1 MWIFTQVKGGEGMFQ
16 NNQNMRRIRR
26 PCSTTQVEHSFLG
39 ADSLCI
45 LSSQRLW
52 IHCISHPQETPASCH
67 LIKVSLQLTWPLNI
81 NGWTLE
87 WWSFDPFESKDL
99 WFFPGR
105 NGCYVFPV
113 AGFRAE
119 TSYGPKWWEKDR
131 SQGGEKKGG
140 GMSEPPSSP
149 ENPCMVCSSH
159 PIIRSSLFQTSQG
172 EDWALNLRVV
182 GPWASWP
189 GGNVGRFEPLASP
202 NTGGQRHKM
211 FF

>member
-1 MWIFTQVKGGEGMFQ
+1 MQHNTSRTQLFGGRFTLHSQQSTFVDTLHFSSSGDSSIMSSHHGIPAT
-16 NNQNMRRIRR
+16 NMV
-26 PCSTTQVEHSFLG
+26 PEHQWLDIG
-39 ADSLCI
+39 
-45 LSSQRLW
+45 R
-52 IHCISHPQETPASCH
+52 
-67 LIKVSLQLTWPLNI
+67 
-81 NGWTLE
+81 
-87 WWSFDPFESKDL
+87 WSFDLFESKDL

-189 GGNVGRFEPLASP
+189 GVGRFEPLASP